1 MADYDRS
8 GRGTWTWAELAEA
21 SGVPARTMPI
31 PRRSI
36 VGARIP
42 IEDAPPAMAPLRHS
56 ITSPNEPDFDAT
68 VVCGAIVTP
77 QPGASIQP

>member
-8 GRGTWTWAELAEA
+8 GRGTWTLAELAEA

-42 IEDAPPAMAPLRHS
+42 MRGRSAGHGATPPFNHIAKRTRL
-56 ITSPNEPDFDAT
+56 
-68 VVCGAIVTP
+68 
-77 QPGASIQP
+77 